1 MVTKVLEIKSVGILF
16 VIDIRHKVI
25 KFVDEFRQRSTPSPT
40 PQCLSGWFKES
51 HIQIFSHQS
60 LSLVRDEQPPWDKR
74 NMKNDTEG
82 SICSFSTL
90 DEASYMTSLNCFRAC
105 ILRKTFGLLGT

>member
-25 KFVDEFRQRSTPSPT
+25 KFVDDFRQGSAPSPT

-51 HIQIFSHQS
+51 HIQIFSQQA
-60 LSLVRDEQPPWDKR
+60 LSLVRDEQPPWDKM
-74 NMKNDTEG
+74 NMKNDT
-82 SICSFSTL
+82 
-90 DEASYMTSLNCFRAC
+90 D
-105 ILRKTFGLLGT
+105 

>member
-25 KFVDEFRQRSTPSPT
+25 KFVDDFRRGITLSPT

-51 HIQIFSHQS
+51 HIQIFSQQS
-60 LSLVRDEQPPWDKR
+60 LSLVRDEQPPWDKM

-82 SICSFSTL
+82 PICSFSTL
-90 DEASYMTSLNCFRAC
+90 DEASDTLYDKSKLF
-105 ILRKTFGLLGT
+105 